1 MSRKGGTLVTA
12 LCQGRIDIRKAS
24 GQLVNNERKIAD
36 GAEPL
41 KSTLRAESNKN
52 L

>member
-1 MSRKGGTLVTA
+1 MSPQRCARAGS
-12 LCQGRIDIRKAS
+12 ISEKAS